1 VTALLPLFLTAGL
14 AVRAA
19 EPSLA
24 EGFDHFYNLEYDQA
38 SVVFN
43 AEAAAHPDN
52 PKAYNHVAQTILY
65 RAMFRAGALE
75 SELVT
80 GTNPFLRR
88 AKVNPGPEEQQ
99 RFDQAIQKSMD
110 ICQARLQKN
119 PADKDAMYTLGVA
132 HGLRANYNFMVRKA
146 YMDSLKD
153 VTAARKL
160 HSKVIEMDP
169 NYTDARLV
177 EGVHDYVVGSLPF
190 TYKMFGFLVGFR
202 GDKEG
207 GVRELELVAK
217 KGDLNKVDAEILL
230 AAVYRRERRAKEAVP
245 LLKDLIRR
253 FPRNYLLRFEQVQ
266 MFADLGDKESALAEL
281 VEIEKLKR
289 SNVAGFTNL
298 PWEKIFYSRGNLLFW
313 YREYDR
319 AVEDLQKVTV
329 KASDVDL
336 NTGTFAWLRLG
347 QSLDMKGSRGQ
358 AVQAYRQAIALA
370 PESDAAKESK
380 RYLSSPYQRKS

>member
-1 VTALLPLFLTAGL
+1 
-14 AVRAA
+14 
-19 EPSLA
+19 
-24 EGFDHFYNLEYDQA
+24 
-38 SVVFN
+38 
-43 AEAAAHPDN
+43 
-52 PKAYNHVAQTILY
+52 
-65 RAMFRAGALE
+65 MFRAGALE

-99 RFDQAIQKSMD
+99 RFDTAIQKSME
-110 ICQARLQKN
+110 ICQSRLQKN
-119 PADKDAMYTLGVA
+119 SADKDAMYTLGVA

-230 AAVYRRERRAKEAVP
+230 AAIYRRERRAKEAVP

-253 FPRNYLLRFEQVQ
+253 FPRNYLLRFELVQ
-266 MFADLGDKESALAEL
+266 MYADLGDKESALGEL
-281 VEIEKLKR
+281 VEIEKFKR
-289 SNVAGFTNL
+289 TGVPGFANL

-313 YREYDR
+313 YREYDS
-319 AVEDLQKVTV
+319 AVEDLRKVTL
-329 KASDVDL
+329 KANDVDL